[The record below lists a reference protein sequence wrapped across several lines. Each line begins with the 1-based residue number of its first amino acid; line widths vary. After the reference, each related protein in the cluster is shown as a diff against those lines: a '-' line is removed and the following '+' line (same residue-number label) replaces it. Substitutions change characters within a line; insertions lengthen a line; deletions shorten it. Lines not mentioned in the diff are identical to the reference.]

1 MGGIMNGT
9 IVKGIAGF
17 YYVKTPDNELIEC
30 KARGRFRFNELTPMV
45 GDVVEITVKND
56 KGVID
61 KVLPRKSKLTRPA
74 VANITHA
81 LVVFAFKNPDI
92 NVDLLNRFLILCE
105 YNNLKITIC
114 LNKSDLRDEKNDE
127 IIDMLSHTGY
137 DIIFVN
143 ATSGIGVDEIKK
155 RLNNNITVLCG
166 PSGAGKSTI
175 LNSIAGREL
184 METGNVSVKLG
195 RGKHTTRHSE
205 LIQIENG
212 FIVDTP
218 GFSSLEIENI
228 EKEQL
233 QYYFP
238 EFDKYIGNC
247 RFNGCIHHK
256 EPGCKIKEALNNGEI
271 NKIRYDFYI
280 KLIEEIS
287 DTRRKK
293 YD

>member
-114 LNKSDLRDEKNDE
+114 LNKSDLRDEKNNE